1 MIKTILGKRERKQ
14 RGNTAEST
22 ILLCKGIIQFKIQH
36 LDKSVDCCH
45 TLTQLAVYPLCISIV
60 SRVDKPVGDDCKRRI
75 SVRVSVEVS
84 LLKAAACTLAKA
96 IVSLVR
102 STRER
107 LSAACD
113 LCSNL
118 PQLLPTIEALVTS
131 ASRFQCV

>member
-1 MIKTILGKRERKQ
+1 MTKTLGKRKRKQ
-14 RGNTAEST
+14 RGNTAKST
-22 ILLCKGIIQFKIQH
+22 ILLCKGNIIQFKIQH

-45 TLTQLAVYPLCISIV
+45 TLTQLCILCISIV
-60 SRVDKPVGDDCKRRI
+60 SQVDKPVGDDCKSRI

-84 LLKAAACTLAKA
+84 LLKAAACRLAKA

-131 ASRFQCV
+131 ASRF